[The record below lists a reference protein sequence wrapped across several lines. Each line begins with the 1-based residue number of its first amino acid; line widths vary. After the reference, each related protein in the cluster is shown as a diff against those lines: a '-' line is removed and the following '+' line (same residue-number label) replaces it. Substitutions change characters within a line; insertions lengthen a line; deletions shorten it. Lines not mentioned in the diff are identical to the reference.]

1 MRKLLLFCALIGGMI
16 HVRAQETLTLE
27 DCLRLGIEN
36 NLKLQTNRNEVLK
49 ARHNIS
55 ENRAKLLPQIN
66 AVASFNDNFNPPVSV
81 TDGSAY
87 GNQYNVTKTL
97 QFNSSAGFQLQM
109 PLYNQ
114 TLYLSID
121 VAKTVNRLNEL
132 SYEKAREDLIL
143 QISKIYYLAQ
153 NTVEQISLVKD
164 NIKRLEELRD
174 ITVAFYE
181 NEMAVEV
188 DVQRVNLNLED
199 LQVQYDNACAMLT
212 QQYNMLKYVLD
223 YPAEK
228 EIAVLPADAEK
239 LNTAATTGFNANQY
253 ELLLL
258 QEKASLAE
266 KQKKIVASG
275 YLPTLSLTGSWMFS
289 AYTDKFK
296 NWFHS
301 GPSNHWYGSNGLGL
315 SLRVP
320 VFDGFDKRSR
330 INKAKIDVEN
340 SKLAYEDAMK
350 GMQAQYLNAT
360 TELENNLR
368 NYRKQ
373 KDNYSL
379 AENVCKVTNDRYRE
393 GIVSMVEVLQDEMR
407 VSQAQNNYL
416 TAHYNYQVANLNL
429 LKLTKQLD
437 TLVK

>member
-36 NLKLQTNRNEVLK
+36 NLKLQTSRNEVLK

-143 QISKIYYLAQ
+143 QISKMYYLAQ

-429 LKLTKQLD
+429 LKLTKQLY

>member
-16 HVRAQETLTLE
+16 HGRAQETLTLE

-36 NLKLQTNRNEVLK
+36 NLKLQTSRNEVLK

-143 QISKIYYLAQ
+143 QISKMYYLAQ

>member
-16 HVRAQETLTLE
+16 HGRAQETLTLE

-36 NLKLQTNRNEVLK
+36 NLKLQTSRNEVLK

-143 QISKIYYLAQ
+143 QISKMYYLAQ

-266 KQKKIVASG
+266 KQNKIVASG